1 MSLTQAL
8 NVARS
13 GLTVTAL
20 QTDLVSRNIANST
33 TEGFARKSADL
44 VTSKYGSVSAS
55 SVDRSV
61 STMLQRLDRE
71 NESKLTRQSTISDG
85 LRAFTDFLGQPSDEV
100 SPAAKIAGLHD
111 AVVTLAGMP
120 SEEAAQIQVV
130 TVAKQVAENLNDL
143 SANLTDIRQEV
154 ERNIRYDVVA
164 VNEALQSVA
173 SYNQKILQA
182 ETGSAVQAE
191 YMDHMDRL
199 LDEVSGYMDIQ
210 TVNTEDG
217 TINLYTG
224 GGTELVVGT
233 RTKAV
238 TYDAVAGTLAAGG
251 IEITPGGP
259 ARGISQGSLSG
270 LFDLKL
276 NRLPEIGAQLDAL
289 AGSLVSSME
298 AANPF
303 GTTGTGLFTDAG
315 AVFDPAAIDGLAG
328 RIRVNAEADN
338 TVGGDPALLQSGG
351 IATTPAGDSSFIDG
365 MLTAFTQPVTVGTAG
380 LGAGLTL
387 IDFAPTM
394 VTYQQS
400 ARAGAEADTLATQT
414 AGETISASRE
424 NYEGVSIDDE
434 MQKLLVIEQSYAAN
448 ARVMTSVNEMLDT
461 LMRAFG

>member
-13 GLTVTAL
+13 GLSVTAL

-44 VTSKYGSVSAS
+44 ITTKYGSVAVS

-71 NESKLTRQSTISDG
+71 NESKLTKDSTVSDG
-85 LRAFTDFLGQPSDEV
+85 LSAFTDFLGQPSDET
-100 SPAAKIAGLHD
+100 SPAAMIAGLHD

-143 SANLTDIRQEV
+143 SANLSDIQQEV
-154 ERNIRYDVVA
+154 ERNIRYDVVS
-164 VNEALQSVA
+164 VNEALQNIA
-173 SYNQKILQA
+173 TFNQKILRS
-182 ETGSAVQAE
+182 EEGSAVQAE
-191 YMDHMDRL
+191 YMDQMDLL
-199 LDEVSGYMDIQ
+199 LDEVAGYMDIQ
-210 TVNTEDG
+210 IVSTEDG
-217 TINLYTG
+217 TVNLYTG

-233 RTKAV
+233 RTKTI
-238 TYDAVAGTLAAGG
+238 TYDSVAGTLAAGG
-251 IEITPGGP
+251 IDITPGG
-259 ARGISQGSLSG
+259 ATRGISQGSLSG
-270 LFDLKL
+270 LFELKL
-276 NRLPEIGAQLDAL
+276 ERLPEIGAQLDSL
-289 AGSLVSSME
+289 AANLISSME
-298 AANPF
+298 TANPF
-303 GTTGTGLFTDAG
+303 GATGTGLFTDAG
-315 AVFDPAAIDGLAG
+315 AVFDAAAVDGLAA
-328 RIRVNAEADN
+328 RIQVNAEADSSA
-338 TVGGDPALLQSGG
+338 GGDAAILQSGG
-351 IATTPAGDSSFIDG
+351 IATTPAGDSTFVDA
-365 MLTAFTQPVTVGTAG
+365 MLDAFTQPVTVATAG
-380 LGAGLTL
+380 LGTGLTL
-387 IDFAPTM
+387 IDLAPTM

-400 ARAGAEADTLATQT
+400 ARAAAEADTLATQT

-461 LMRAFG
+461 LMAAFG